1 MPLYFSKSLHFSQA
15 QITAFNDWLRQST
28 AVARNPEFLFAPEPS
43 MTYIDGLPGP
53 FAITA
58 RKHPDF
64 DNSSV
69 FVKVVTERMTPENF
83 HDNRV

>member
-1 MPLYFSKSLHFSQA
+1 
-15 QITAFNDWLRQST
+15 
-28 AVARNPEFLFAPEPS
+28 

-64 DNSSV
+64 DNSPV
-69 FVKVVTERMTPENF
+69 FVKVVTERMTPENS
-83 HDNRV
+83 HDDRVLVLFSILSMDAWLTVRRA